1 MFTAITG
8 QHDVSGHPVTAAT
21 LARVRATLRAAL
33 NAAIPAGLISVN
45 AASRAELPQARRP
58 RPVVWTAA
66 RIAEWQRTGIRP
78 PVAVWTPAQ
87 TVEFLNAI
95 RGHRQY
101 AAYYLIALRGLRRVQ
116 QSRSADPGEAVTLA
130 VRAGDGL
137 VWVEVLD
144 GGPRAPELRWA
155 GRDAE
160 GGPRASAC
168 GGPGGTV
175 GVADGLLPGLS
186 CGAAKYPAPGVTTRY
201 WRQAWV
207 RDADRSVQTQ
217 LREVHARSMRGI
229 EERAS
234 CQGSSQ
240 TPGCVRYGPSGG
252 PQTR

>member
-1 MFTAITG
+1 MRSA
-8 QHDVSGHPVTAAT
+8 VVRESVTAGG
-21 LARVRATLRAAL
+21 
-33 NAAIPAGLISVN
+33 AGAGGPHSWAGCPGPGHLC
-45 AASRAELPQARRP
+45 QD
-58 RPVVWTAA
+58 
-66 RIAEWQRTGIRP
+66 
-78 PVAVWTPAQ
+78 VAVLL
-87 TVEFLNAI
+87 VGELS
-95 RGHRQY
+95 GSS
-101 AAYYLIALRGLRRVQ
+101 VQ
-116 QSRSADPGEAVTLA
+116 RSRSADPGEAVTLA

-144 GGPRAPELRWA
+144 GGARAPELRWA

-186 CGAAKYPAPGVTTRY
+186 CGAAKYPEPGVTTRY
-201 WRQAWV
+201 WRQVWV
-207 RDADRSVQTQ
+207 RDAHRSVQTQ
-217 LREVHARSMRGI
+217 LQEVNARSMRGT

-234 CQGSSQ
+234 CKGSSQ